1 MGVMTLIYRGI
12 VALVLFLTVRCCFR
26 ERDFWKQATA
36 ALVVIPLLLRLFMI
50 K

>member
-1 MGVMTLIYRGI
+1 MDIMTLIYRGI
-12 VALVLFLTVRCCFR
+12 LAIVLLLTIRCCFR
-26 ERDFWKQATA
+26 EKEFWKQATA